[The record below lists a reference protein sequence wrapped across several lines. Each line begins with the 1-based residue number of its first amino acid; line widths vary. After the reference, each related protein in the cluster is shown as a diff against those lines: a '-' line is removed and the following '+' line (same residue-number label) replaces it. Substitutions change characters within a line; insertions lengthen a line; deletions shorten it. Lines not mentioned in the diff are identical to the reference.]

1 MIVWTAKLYTY
12 SNVNIPQTYE
22 GGKRYDNVKK
32 NNIFFIRIT
41 ESKQLASA
49 VGAINYD
56 DNYYI
61 FK

>member
-32 NNIFFIRIT
+32 KQNFF
-41 ESKQLASA
+41 
-49 VGAINYD
+49 Y
-56 DNYYI
+56 
-61 FK
+61 